1 MGTGAITEYIDVAQ
15 LVLYAFWI
23 FFFGLIFY
31 LQRESK
37 REGYPMETDRPGRT
51 HVDGLLPMPST
62 KTYKLHDGS
71 SVSAPHTRDH
81 GPKSLAARPTAGFPG
96 APLEP
101 TGNPMLGN
109 VGPGSYTNRMDVA
122 ERMWDGSTLIV
133 PLRAA
138 AGSGVSTKDTD
149 PRGLPV
155 VGADGVVGGTVKE
168 VWVDRAEMLVRFL
181 EVSVPNG
188 AKGPQVLLPMNF
200 ARVDRD
206 KVRVAS
212 IMGAHFA
219 NVPRT
224 RNPDAVTSLEEEKI
238 MAYYGAGTL
247 YADPRRAEPAL

>member
-1 MGTGAITEYIDVAQ
+1 MGTGAITQYIDVAQ

-23 FFFGLIFY
+23 FFFGLIYY

-62 KTYKLHDGS
+62 KTFLLHDGS
-71 SVSAPHTRDH
+71 SVTAPHSRDSAPKD
-81 GPKSLAARPTAGFPG
+81 LAARAIAPYPG

-101 TGNPMLGN
+101 TGNPMHDN
-109 VGPGSYTNRMDVA
+109 IGPGSYTHRMDVA
-122 ERMWDGSTLIV
+122 ERMWDGTTLIV

-138 AGSGVSTKDTD
+138 AGASVSTKDTD

-155 VGADGVVGGTVKE
+155 VGADGQVGGTVKE
-168 VWVDRAEMLVRFL
+168 VWVDQAEQMVRYL
-181 EVSVPNG
+181 EVSVPN
-188 AKGPQVLLPMNF
+188 AARGPQVLLPINF
-200 ARVDRD
+200 SRIDRD

-212 IMGAHFA
+212 ILGAQLA
-219 NVPRT
+219 NVPRH

-238 MAYYGAGTL
+238 MAYFGAGTL
-247 YADPRRAEPAL
+247 YAEPSRTEPLL